1 MRPLSYSSISLYQ
14 QCPLLYK
21 LRYVDNLKPK
31 PRAPLSF
38 GNSLHKAL
46 EFMYDIKVPPPPS
59 LEKIL
64 TYYEQNWVK
73 EGYESEEEEKGYLD
87 YGKEILTEFY
97 NKNIK
102 DFKLPMAVEGD
113 YIIDIGT
120 IKLRAKIDRIDRLK
134 DGVEIIDYK
143 SNANPITIDK
153 LIGSQQLAIYQM
165 VIELKLGVRVERLTY
180 YQLRT
185 QLPISTERYS
195 DERIEEVKNE
205 ILIVAD
211 KIRKEE
217 FAARLNDYCPCD
229 FPHLCPYFKDK
240 YPSEKINILEDI
252 ESRGAIK
259 EIVEEYVRMREEAK
273 NTEARLEELKELIN
287 KYCDKNQVER
297 VFGTEHF
304 ITRRLIE
311 SRGFEEGDVKDMLKD
326 AGLWEKVVK
335 FESPLVKRLL
345 EESSLDK
352 NLRKELESRKKIIS
366 AYHKLYYKEIEEME

>member
-73 EGYESEEEEKGYLD
+73 EGYGSGEEEKRYLD

-113 YIIDIGT
+113 YIIDIGN

-153 LIGSQQLAIYQM
+153 LIESLQLAIYQM
-165 VIELKLGVRVERLTY
+165 VIELKLGVLVERLTY

-205 ILIVAD
+205 ILIVTD

-240 YPSEKINILEDI
+240 YPSERIDILEDI

-287 KYCDKNQVER
+287 KYCEKNQVER
-297 VFGTEHF
+297 IFGTEHF
-304 ITRRLIE
+304 VTRRLIE
-311 SRGFEEGDVKDMLKD
+311 SRGFEEGDVRDILKD

-345 EESSLDK
+345 EEPSLDK
-352 NLRKELESRKKIIS
+352 NLRKELERRKKIIS